1 MVAPGGAPRQ
11 LLGREERQASIL
23 RGAAQAFAR
32 AGFAGTSMDDVAAAA
47 GITKLI
53 VYRHFDSKDELY
65 RAVLQRVSSRLA
77 EELIAALEQPQP
89 RAIGARVLLTVAR
102 EDPDGFVLLWRHAAR
117 EPQFAAYAA
126 EFRAGAAEAARNL
139 LSTGFVDPLLERWA
153 AEAVVNFL
161 VESVLAWLEAGDPAR
176 DDEMV
181 DLCTHAVRAMREAWL
196 VH

>member
-1 MVAPGGAPRQ
+1 MSGSAVRWSASSSCSVNSVCRVVIGSPRVRRFLQFECILLSIPRQVVVSGGAPRQ

-77 EELIAALEQPQP
+77 EELVAALEQPQP

-126 EFRAGAAEAARNL
+126 EF
-139 LSTGFVDPLLERWA
+139 
-153 AEAVVNFL
+153 
-161 VESVLAWLEAGDPAR
+161 
-176 DDEMV
+176 
-181 DLCTHAVRAMREAWL
+181 
-196 VH
+196 